1 MEAKMEIRGEKTIIR
16 DLKLDDVYKMRL
28 WGYHDNPLI
37 SDYNFPELT
46 DEEIVRWYKAKTN
59 KWNNKYFGI
68 FSKDEEFIG
77 YLGIK
82 DIKIFKK
89 ESYLGLVFDP
99 NFVSKGYGTDAFRTF
114 LRFYF
119 SQMGMKRMYLEVAE
133 FNKRAYRLYE
143 KMGFKPDGYYLDK
156 FFNQSLDLHNSYYL
170 KEESSFVISKEKLY
184 NYIYR
189 MRLDKDDFRI

>member
-1 MEAKMEIRGEKTIIR
+1 MEIRGEKTIIR

-59 KWNNKYFGI
+59 KWNNKYFAI
-68 FSKDEEFIG
+68 FSKNEELIG

-99 NFVSKGYGTDAFRTF
+99 NFVSKGYGTDAFKRF
-114 LRFYF
+114 LHYYF
-119 SQMGMKRMYLEVAE
+119 GEMGMKRMYLEVAE

-156 FFNQSLDLHNSYYL
+156 FFNQRLDLHNSYYL

>member
-46 DEEIVRWYKAKTN
+46 DEEIVKWYKAKTG

-68 FSKDEEFIG
+68 FSKDEKLIG